1 MTATPRAFRF
11 GVLSPAA
18 DAASW
23 LRDAREAEARGYSTL
38 VLTDHLDLSGAHVTR
53 LAWVPALAAAAAVTT
68 RLRFTVMVANQDLRH
83 PAVLARDV
91 AAEIHFRR
99 NKFRTRTLAAEF
111 RVGRVAL
118 MAVRETEMQ
127 SRFRRAI

>member
-53 LAWVPALAAAAAVTT
+53 LAWVPAKKASSPGW
-68 RLRFTVMVANQDLRH
+68 
-83 PAVLARDV
+83 PAMKLGLYSDWSSFSSV
-91 AAEIHFRR
+91 
-99 NKFRTRTLAAEF
+99 
-111 RVGRVAL
+111 
-118 MAVRETEMQ
+118 ET
-127 SRFRRAI
+127 